1 MIKKLHNE
9 YRELS
14 NLSCQRIKY
23 NNSLKNDDII
33 WENDIYLNPSIRYGH
48 LQYFKSGNDK
58 IEIIHSVFYPSYFKK
73 LPIFG
78 FDVIAL
84 NNVITGIFCDFTDS
98 PYECEELSLALKNLK
113 EKYKPYSRE
122 LPPWATFFSDNF
134 ICINPKGLDESILI
148 KDFVDIFKKYI
159 LFVEKLNFNGSCFFI
174 EDIKKSIECQNNYSL
189 NQRKNEKT
197 SKALSAYIGANEAK
211 EFMET
216 ILFPV
221 Y

>member
-1 MIKKLHNE
+1 MIKQLHNE

-14 NLSCQRIKY
+14 NLSCQRIKH

-33 WENDIYLNPSIRYGH
+33 WENDIYFNPSIRYGH

-84 NNVITGIFCDFTDS
+84 NGVITGIFCDFTDS
-98 PYECEELSLALKNLK
+98 PYGCSELSLSLKKLK
-113 EKYKPYSRE
+113 ERYGPYSRE

-159 LFVEKLNFNGSCFFI
+159 FFVANVNFNESYFLI
-174 EDIKKSIECQNNYSL
+174 DDIKMSIETQNTYSF

-197 SKALSAYIGANEAK
+197 SKALSAYIGADEAR

-216 ILFPV
+216 ILFPI